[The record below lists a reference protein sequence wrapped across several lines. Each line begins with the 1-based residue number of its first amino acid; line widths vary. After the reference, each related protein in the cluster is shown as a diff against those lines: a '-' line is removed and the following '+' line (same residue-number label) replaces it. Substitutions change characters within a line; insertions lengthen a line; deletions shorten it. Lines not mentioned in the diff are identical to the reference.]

1 MDSGAKGERYSRI
14 FRKAGVY
21 LAKGNVARA
30 LEVLKEGRDLAE
42 QRGPS
47 KNGAPVHGRDGTRQ
61 STHGYR
67 KGISEEISALRG
79 FRRLL

>member
-1 MDSGAKGERYSRI
+1 MDSNARGERYARV

-42 QRGPS
+42 REGHP
-47 KNGAPVHGRDGTRQ
+47 KMARLFAAEMERAGA
-61 STHGYR
+61 
-67 KGISEEISALRG
+67 SAN
-79 FRRLL
+79 FEKK